1 MSASRMTILMRLDRA
16 AGATILVVV
25 LALSGCAA
33 KVSPTT
39 GVDGAEQQSVELL
52 EETMSH
58 INDVNWPSVPDP
70 VATRCAD
77 GSSGVRFQ
85 YLVAVDTDGDSKAL
99 AESLQ
104 TFWRAQGLD
113 VKPSEEDFGQYGVM
127 YSATARASAKPWGSY
142 EISSSGINLYV
153 DSQCAEGNI
162 RDFE

>member
-1 MSASRMTILMRLDRA
+1 MNVDDAKHES
-16 AGATILVVV
+16 VVF
-25 LALSGCAA
+25 L
-33 KVSPTT
+33 K
-39 GVDGAEQQSVELL
+39 Q
-52 EETMSH
+52 TMSH
-58 INDVNWPSVPDP
+58 LKEVDWPSVPDP

-85 YLVAVDTDGDSKAL
+85 YLVAVDTDADSKAL

-113 VKPSEEDFGQYGVM
+113 VKPSQEDFGQYGVM

-153 DSQCAEGNI
+153 DSQCAEGDI